1 MKKLCLFV
9 IASLLV
15 ISVFSQSE
23 KGYVYLKNGTILKG
37 KFQYSDDLNKLKV
50 ESAGN
55 IWVFNASEID
65 SVSNLRVK
73 KAKVDESSEI
83 DPVFFNRTE
92 LGILAGN
99 NENSQ
104 PAPFSFTSSI
114 NYHINKKLAVGLG
127 LGIEFLKETYMPA
140 FLNVEYRLRDSHSTP
155 YVFLQTGYQVAIE
168 ESRTV
173 YYDVYPAWSS
183 VWPGPDYG
191 QENLNAKGGILI
203 NPGIGYL
210 QMFSPNFGMS
220 FAFAYRFHKLH
231 YAGEKDYGL
240 DIDYNRLAVKIGII
254 FN

>member
-1 MKKLCLFV
+1 MKE
-9 IASLLV
+9 
-15 ISVFSQSE
+15 ISVMICDDSALMRNLIGRIVDE
-23 KGYVYLKNGTILKG
+23 AEGLVLAGKAMNG
-37 KFQYSDDLNKLKV
+37 KFLLDKIPRIKPDIILLDLEMPEMN
-50 ESAGN
+50 
-55 IWVFNASEID
+55 
-65 SVSNLRVK
+65 
-73 KAKVDESSEI
+73 
-83 DPVFFNRTE
+83 
-92 LGILAGN
+92 
-99 NENSQ
+99 
-104 PAPFSFTSSI
+104 
-114 NYHINKKLAVGLG
+114 
-127 LGIEFLKETYMPA
+127 GIEFLKETYMPA